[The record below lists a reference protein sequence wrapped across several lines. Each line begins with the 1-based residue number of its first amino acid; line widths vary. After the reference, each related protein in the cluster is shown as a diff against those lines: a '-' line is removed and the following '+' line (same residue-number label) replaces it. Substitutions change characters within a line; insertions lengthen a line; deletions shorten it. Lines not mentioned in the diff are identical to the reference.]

1 MVAVLLA
8 FAAAIVFAA
17 GTSLQHRAAAGSRP
31 ELGPSPPGLLLRL
44 ARKPGWLLG
53 IGLSG
58 AAFGLH
64 AAALRQG
71 SLSIVQPVVV
81 SAIVF
86 AVFVQAVL
94 DRRLPARKE
103 LAWATFSWAG
113 LALFIAVLPS
123 PAAHPPADSSAARI
137 FFAGGIV
144 ITDMIVLCAQKTTNP
159 ERRGMLL
166 GSAAGVLFG
175 LVAGLVKVLITQNA
189 IGIPALLGQWTLWA
203 ILIGG
208 AGAVLINQYAY
219 QTARLSV
226 IMPVLN
232 TVDVLVAIVF
242 GAVVFGERHPTSP
255 TELIAE
261 LAGLIAMGIGVW
273 QLARRQDLSTR
284 SGHNPSRRIPAAAST
299 SERP

>member
-8 FAAAIVFAA
+8 CAAAIVFAV
-17 GTSLQHRAAAGSRP
+17 GTSLQHRAASTLP
-31 ELGPSPPGLLLRL
+31 EWGPSAPGLLPRL

-53 IGLSG
+53 MGLSG

-86 AVFVQAVL
+86 AVFVQAAL

-103 LAWATFSWAG
+103 LAWAIFSWAG

-123 PAAHPPADSSAARI
+123 GTAQHAADGDAARI
-137 FFAGGIV
+137 FFVGGIV
-144 ITDMIVLCAQKTTNP
+144 ITDMIVLCAQRTTNP

-175 LVAGLVKVLITQNA
+175 LVAGLVKVLIA
-189 IGIPALLGQWTLWA
+189 KDGIGMAALLGQWTLWA
-203 ILIGG
+203 ILIVG
-208 AGAVLINQYAY
+208 AGALLINQHAY

-232 TVDVLVAIVF
+232 TVDVLVAIGF
-242 GAVVFGERHPTSP
+242 GAVVFGERHLTSP

-261 LAGLIAMGIGVW
+261 IAGLLAMGIGVR
-273 QLARRQDLSTR
+273 QLARLQDLSTR
-284 SGHNPSRRIPAAAST
+284 SGHNPSRRIPAPAST
-299 SERP
+299 SQRP